1 MEAKKIIIV
10 GGSSGIGLSTAQL
23 LARRGHTVTNVSRTD
38 CPDERITSL
47 QADVTNAA
55 AFTKALQKASENGVD
70 ALVYSAGCSMA
81 APVEHAKAED
91 YRYLFEVNLFGAIAA
106 VQTVLPV
113 MREQNAGRIV
123 LIGSVG
129 GVLPIAYDAFYSSSK
144 AALSMFCRE
153 LNLETNPFG
162 VYATCVLP
170 GGTATRFTFKR
181 KVYTAEEAGAYAE
194 PLEKSVAA
202 LAEIEQGG
210 MEASEVARTVLRT
223 LNAEKPPVTTA
234 AGAKNKAYCFS
245 QKILPEK
252 LSAYMVGCTYH
263 LH

>member
-1 MEAKKIIIV
+1 MESKKIIVV
-10 GGSSGIGLSTAQL
+10 GGSSGIGLSTAQM
-23 LARRGHTVTNVSRTD
+23 LARRGHSVTNISRTE
-38 CPDERITSL
+38 CPDEQITSL
-47 QADVTNAA
+47 KADVTDTA
-55 AFTKALQKASENGVD
+55 AFTSALRKASENGVD
-70 ALVYSAGCSMA
+70 ALVYSAGFSMA

-91 YRYLFEVNLFGAIAA
+91 YRYLFDVNLFGAIHA

-113 MREQNAGRIV
+113 MREQNFGRIV
-123 LIGSVG
+123 LVGSIG
-129 GVLPIAYDAFYSSSK
+129 GVLPIAYDAFYSASK

-162 VYATCVLP
+162 VYATTVLP

-181 KVYTAEEAGAYAE
+181 KVDTADDAGPYAE
-194 PLEKSVAA
+194 TWEKSVGA

-210 MEASEVARTVLRT
+210 MEASEVARTILNA
-223 LNAEKPPVTTA
+223 LNAEKPPLSVA
-234 AGAKNKAYCFS
+234 AGMKNKAYHLS

-252 LSAYMVGCTYH
+252 FSSYMVGCKYN